1 VLGGVFLRYNAQA
14 LTQEEAFAAAGYM
27 LGMLG
32 PINALGSF
40 NSRVIWSAGSIINV
54 YKLTVGV
61 VPSDSKL
68 NNPRSAPSARAR
80 VGIAKDSEISGK
92 GGASEND
99 NDNDNGG
106 DGTAPG
112 VLIENLVF
120 QYPAATAPTLK
131 GLSAEVR
138 CGEFVALCGASGSG
152 KSTLLKLLGRANHPD
167 IADANAEAGADT
179 DAGVDADA
187 DADTDADAD
196 AATRI
201 SGSVTVDGVAADD
214 YMQTAFCTQSVDVLD
229 GSLRDNI
236 TFGCAYD
243 SDDDVRRAVRRA
255 GLAPVIQALPQGY
268 DTVIGRGSSVSLSGG
283 QLARLGIARAL
294 CCRPRLILLDEV
306 TSGLEPEAQE
316 QILATL
322 RALTRE
328 MPVTLI
334 LSTHSVQA
342 AEATDRII
350 LLDQGVIAETGTF
363 AELVARRGPF
373 YAIARSHLHAPS
385 SGSAG
390 APEFAVPVP
399 SDDAAA

>member
-1 VLGGVFLRYNAQA
+1 
-14 LTQEEAFAAAGYM
+14 
-27 LGMLG
+27 
-32 PINALGSF
+32 
-40 NSRVIWSAGSIINV
+40 
-54 YKLTVGV
+54 
-61 VPSDSKL
+61 
-68 NNPRSAPSARAR
+68 
-80 VGIAKDSEISGK
+80 
-92 GGASEND
+92 
-99 NDNDNGG
+99 
-106 DGTAPG
+106 
-112 VLIENLVF
+112 
-120 QYPAATAPTLK
+120 
-131 GLSAEVR
+131 
-138 CGEFVALCGASGSG
+138 
-152 KSTLLKLLGRANHPD
+152 LKLLGRGIHPD
-167 IADANAEAGADT
+167 VADANAEAEAGADK
-179 DAGVDADA
+179 DAGVDAGVDS
-187 DADTDADAD
+187 DAD

-201 SGSVTVDGVAADD
+201 SGSVTVGGVAADD

-255 GLAPVIQALPQGY
+255 GLAPVIQAMPQGY

-294 CCRPRLILLDEV
+294 CCRPSLILLDEV
-306 TSGLEPEAQE
+306 TSGLEPEMQK

-328 MPVTLI
+328 MAVTLI

-373 YAIARSHLHAPS
+373 YAIARSHLQAPN

-390 APEFAVPVP
+390 APGFAVPVP
-399 SDDAAA
+399 SGDAALDTGGAHR